1 MIAVLCGADSWNDIE
16 EYCVTKE
23 EWLSEL
29 LDLRNGIQSQDTF
42 NRVISGIDYEEF
54 EKCFAKWTTG
64 LMEKSRRREIINLDG
79 KTVRGAKTKVGKLL
93 VHTVNAWAGLNK
105 ISLGQ
110 VKTEER
116 SNEIVA
122 IPEILDLLFVEK
134 SIVTIATKKDSE

>member
-1 MIAVLCGADSWNDIE
+1 M
-16 EYCVTKE
+16 
-23 EWLSEL
+23 

-93 VHTVNAWAGLNK
+93 VHTVNAWAGLKKKNK
-105 ISLGQ
+105 KQ
-110 VKTEER
+110 EKTEER

-122 IPEILDLLFVEK
+122 IPEILDLLFVEM
-134 SIVTIATKKDSE
+134 SIVKKEKKKDSE